1 MLLGTL
7 ATSVD
12 NLHIRDLHNFL
23 QSGCSEH
30 LHLHLRIFRVRDWLL
45 DLFLLHNWDLSCSF
59 SELPQF
65 SVPLPLLAPASRFQ
79 ESQSKIEYVSSSAFC
94 TVRIGDLSLCC
105 TCGTRTVGINFCTFT
120 EMSMN
125 CSLVNHHGILDS
137 LDNWNLRNKNLE
149 SVEFLFDWSLG

>member
-1 MLLGTL
+1 MHLR
-7 ATSVD
+7 
-12 NLHIRDLHNFL
+12 NLHDFL

-45 DLFLLHNWDLSCSF
+45 DLFLLHNWDFSYSF

-65 SVPLPLLAPASRFQ
+65 SVPLALLAPASRFQ
-79 ESQSKIEYVSSSAFC
+79 ESQSKIEYDSSSAFC

-125 CSLVNHHGILDS
+125 CSLVNLHGFLDG
-137 LDNWNLRNKNLE
+137 LDNWNLRNRNLE